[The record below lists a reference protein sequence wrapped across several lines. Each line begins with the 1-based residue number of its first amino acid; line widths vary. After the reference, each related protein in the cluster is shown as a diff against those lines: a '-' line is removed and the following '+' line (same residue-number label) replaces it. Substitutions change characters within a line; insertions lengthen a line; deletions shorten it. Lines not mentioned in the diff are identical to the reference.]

1 MKKGKHKVAIVVV
14 VLMLVIGV
22 HAFQVQIDHAKTASP
37 PLQEFRYLPDGEY
50 LRIAAIGHEHIVAD
64 LLWLRA
70 IQVMG
75 DRKMSDEAG
84 QWLYQLLDVVT
95 TLDPRFVRAYEA
107 GGIALCTM
115 VVLPEQSN
123 QLLKKGIRYNPSVWN
138 LPFILGINYYFE
150 LADDA
155 KAAHYVAQASRLPG
169 SPPHLASFAARLFV
183 SAREPQAALA
193 FLSKTYEQTAD
204 DQVKAL
210 LEERLKQLVVERDLQ
225 MIEAAIVEYR
235 EQYGHP
241 PAVLDDLVHAGV
253 LPQLPLEPFGGQYFY
268 DAQTLNLRSTTHG
281 ERLRLQINRRKT

>member
-1 MKKGKHKVAIVVV
+1 MRWGKQRAVIAVV
-14 VLMLVIGV
+14 VLILVVGV
-22 HAFQVQIDHAKTASP
+22 RAFQVQLDHAKTASP
-37 PLQEFRYLPDGEY
+37 PLQEFRYLPHGEY
-50 LRIAAIGHEHIVAD
+50 LRMAAIGYEHIVAD

-75 DRKMSDEAG
+75 DRKVSNEAG
-84 QWLYQLLDVVT
+84 QWLYHLLDVVT
-95 TLDPRFVRAYEA
+95 TLDPKFVRAYEA

-123 QLLKKGIRYNPSVWN
+123 RLLEKGIRHNPNVWY

-169 SPPHLASFAARLFV
+169 SPSYLASFAARLYV
-183 SAREPQAALA
+183 SAREPQAAIE
-193 FLSKTYEQTAD
+193 FLSKTYEQTD
-204 DQVKAL
+204 DEQVKVL
-210 LEERLKQLVVERDLQ
+210 LGERLKQLVLEQDLQ
-225 MIEAAIVEYR
+225 MIEAAIVRYR

-253 LPQLPLEPFGGQYFY
+253 LWQIPLEPFGGQYLY

-281 ERLRLQINRRKT
+281 ERLRLQMNRRKT